1 MNLKPAEPNQ
11 IIYNPD
17 NIIFPIVSNAFGG
30 TEFMANNFKEKVLPH
45 IPKIKKYNCILLPGK
60 RIQSYDEILYD
71 DREVI
76 IWIHNLQDQFGD
88 PKNEET
94 AKTINKM
101 FTNLDFIKKIKYV
114 IVVSEYAKSQL
125 IESSNIE
132 ESRIVVIHNAMNP
145 SKNNNNKFVNDEKI
159 KIIHTSAAERG
170 FVVLAN
176 SLKYI
181 DDDFRLDVFN
191 DIHPDL
197 DFISKEFKEIYKDER
212 LFFHY
217 KTPKKTV
224 MDYVSQAHIF
234 AYPCIYKE
242 TFCLSQTEAISAG
255 CLPVYRNYA
264 SLPEVSINSGVSY
277 EIDSDDPMSE
287 EHAKLFA
294 SKLKYSINL
303 IKNQKFNPEKKSKEI
318 NEKFSWENFKQSWIN
333 LHEKL

>member
-1 MNLKPAEPNQ
+1 MNPAEPNQ

-30 TEFMANNFKEKVLPH
+30 TEFMAKNFKEKVLPY

-60 RIQSYDEILYD
+60 RIQSYDEMFYD
-71 DREVI
+71 DREII
-76 IWIHNLQDQFGD
+76 IWIHNLQEQFGN
-88 PKNEET
+88 PENEEI
-94 AKTINKM
+94 ASTINKM

-132 ESRIVVIHNAMNP
+132 ESRIIVIHNAMNP
-145 SKNNNNKFVNDEKI
+145 SKTNNSKFTNDEKI
-159 KIIHTSAAERG
+159 KIIHTSSGERG
-170 FVVLAN
+170 FVVIAN

-181 DDDFRLDVFN
+181 DDDFRVDIFN

-224 MDYVSQAHIF
+224 MDYLSQAHIF

-277 EIDSDDPMSE
+277 EIDSNDPMSE

-294 SKLKYSINL
+294 SKLKYSIDL
-303 IKNQKFNPEKKSKEI
+303 IKNKKFNPEEKSKEI

>member
-30 TEFMANNFKEKVLPH
+30 TEFMAKNFKEKVLPY
-45 IPKIKKYNCILLPGK
+45 IPKIKKYNCVLLPGK
-60 RIQSYDEILYD
+60 RIQSYDEMLYD
-71 DREVI
+71 DREII
-76 IWIHNLQDQFGD
+76 IWIHNLQEQFGN

-94 AKTINKM
+94 ARTINKM

-114 IVVSEYAKSQL
+114 IVVSEYAKLQL
-125 IESSNIE
+125 MESSNIE
-132 ESRIVVIHNAMNP
+132 ESRIIVIYNAMNP
-145 SKNNNNKFVNDEKI
+145 SKNNNKKFIIDEKI

-170 FVVLAN
+170 FSVIAN

-181 DDDFRLDVFN
+181 EDDFRIDIFN

-197 DFISKEFKEIYKDER
+197 DFISKEFQEIYKDER

-224 MDYVSQAHIF
+224 MDYLSQAHIF

-264 SLPEVSINSGVSY
+264 SLPEVSMNSGVSY
-277 EIDSDDPMSE
+277 EIDNDDPMSE

-294 SKLKYSINL
+294 SKLKYSIDL
-303 IKNQKFNPEKKSKEI
+303 IKNKKFNPEEKIKEI